1 MVHLMSLLKLIT
13 ALCVATLSGA
23 TYVIDDTNTTIQYL
37 PGGQQAAAAGVQWH
51 IAQSPE
57 VNISASYDQTSAV
70 GECVTSQNCTMTI
83 PFQGSGIE
91 IMVVQ
96 VNYAALN
103 VSIVVDTLLPSY
115 HYYAEPQYYLH
126 NFSLFQI
133 QELPTGFHTVT
144 IKLLDSQYA
153 SGDRY
158 AYVNGTSALV
168 FDYATVNE
176 INIASGSTP
185 STAIAQPSA
194 TVSAVPTSAAS
205 KAPIGAIVGGIVGGI
220 ALLMAGILLY
230 LCRHRIAAS
239 PALRRR
245 RTEIDP
251 EPKRHTLEDP
261 PSLPPSAGPYNAS
274 FNPQN
279 LYNSNSRASFSNN
292 QAPYPQSVNPGPYP
306 QSVNSGG
313 GDMSEMGYQ
322 QRPSSRDRKYASGT
336 SGLTAATELAYAR
349 FSGRASSEA
358 GRSEAVSGSGSG
370 SGSDGVRG
378 QAPSV
383 APLGLRSGGF
393 PSPSRSSYSQSAVS
407 RAMSE
412 IPSFNEARASQLTP
426 EQLDFVHNL
435 ISLNVPAAD
444 IAGVMERMRE
454 EGEDGEANQR
464 MGLGMERGVLGRGDV
479 KSAPEHEA
487 LPDYEPP
494 RQ

>member
-1 MVHLMSLLKLIT
+1 MSLLKLIT

-51 IAQSPE
+51 IAQAPE
-57 VNISASYDQTSAV
+57 VNITASYDQTRYAAIL
-70 GECVTSQNCTMTI
+70 GECVTAQNCTMTI

-91 IMVVQ
+91 IFVVQ

-153 SGDRY
+153 SDDRY

-279 LYNSNSRASFSNN
+279 LYNSNSHASFSNN

-336 SGLTAATELAYAR
+336 SGLTAAQQLRVGASTEA
-349 FSGRASSEA
+349 
-358 GRSEAVSGSGSG
+358 
-370 SGSDGVRG
+370 
-378 QAPSV
+378 
-383 APLGLRSGGF
+383 
-393 PSPSRSSYSQSAVS
+393 
-407 RAMSE
+407 
-412 IPSFNEARASQLTP
+412 
-426 EQLDFVHNL
+426 
-435 ISLNVPAAD
+435 
-444 IAGVMERMRE
+444 
-454 EGEDGEANQR
+454 EDSN
-464 MGLGMERGVLGRGDV
+464 
-479 KSAPEHEA
+479 S
-487 LPDYEPP
+487 
-494 RQ
+494 